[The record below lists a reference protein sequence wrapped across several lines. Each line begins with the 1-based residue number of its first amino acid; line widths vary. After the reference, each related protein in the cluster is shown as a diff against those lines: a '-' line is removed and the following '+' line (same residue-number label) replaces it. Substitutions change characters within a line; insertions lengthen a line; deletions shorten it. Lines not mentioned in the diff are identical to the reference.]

1 MIMIGFASFAGEFR
15 GVELAAAPVPTIV
28 IGLVSGIKR
37 TASLPTYRPA
47 VKLNRHD
54 IGGPPPSPRKI
65 ESSRLFS
72 ISFFLRDKSVS
83 SGLTLV
89 MSRTGNKS
97 GFTLIE
103 LLVVI
108 GIIAILVALAFP
120 IYGMA
125 IQHAKSTS
133 CFIRM
138 RNVGEAFLSYA
149 SDNDGQ
155 LPGRVEGPGAI
166 KWPTLLLPYVGNN
179 PKAYVDPGDPVA
191 SKMTG
196 TQLTSNSP
204 NNTSFIFN
212 GFNDLGFLTNPNLT
226 VRLVNIS
233 DPTDVLLLGEQNPGG
248 DNFYLD
254 VLNNDQNDVLNKTA
268 YYGGSDYVFAD
279 GSIQYMKPAQY
290 NDSMWLVNK
299 NFVIPAQ

>member
-1 MIMIGFASFAGEFR
+1 MRS
-15 GVELAAAPVPTIV
+15 
-28 IGLVSGIKR
+28 
-37 TASLPTYRPA
+37 
-47 VKLNRHD
+47 
-54 IGGPPPSPRKI
+54 
-65 ESSRLFS
+65 
-72 ISFFLRDKSVS
+72 
-83 SGLTLV
+83 
-89 MSRTGNKS
+89 TGNKS

-125 IQHAKSTS
+125 IQHANSTS
-133 CFIRM
+133 CFTRM
-138 RNVGEAFLSYA
+138 RNVGVGFLSYA

-155 LPGRVEGPGAI
+155 LPGRVDGPGAI

-179 PKAYVDPGDPVA
+179 PKTYVDPGDPVA
-191 SKMTG
+191 RKMTADE
-196 TQLTSNSP
+196 LTANSP

-212 GFNDLGFLTNPNLT
+212 GFNDLGFLSNPNLT
-226 VRLVNIS
+226 VRLVDIP
-233 DPTDVLLLGEQNPGG
+233 DPTNVLLLGEQNPGG

-254 VLNNDQNDVLNKTA
+254 VLNNDQNEVLNKTA

-279 GSIQYMKPAQY
+279 GSIQHLTVAQY

-299 NFVIPAQ
+299 SFSIPSQ